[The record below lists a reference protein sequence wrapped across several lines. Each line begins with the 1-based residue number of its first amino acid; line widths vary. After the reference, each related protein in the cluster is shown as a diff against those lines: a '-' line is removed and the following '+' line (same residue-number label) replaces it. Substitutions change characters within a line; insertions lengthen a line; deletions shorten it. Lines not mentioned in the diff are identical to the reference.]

1 MSLLILSNLGRQVR
15 RNRQT
20 NSYFANMGDEGTLI
34 DQEAIDIRD
43 QLRSNPKVSAFL
55 KLSNQHLKVG
65 MKDPDEV
72 LRKLNVM
79 ITGGFDKLLVGV

>member
-1 MSLLILSNLGRQVR
+1 
-15 RNRQT
+15 
-20 NSYFANMGDEGTLI
+20 MGDEGTLI